1 MRKPL
6 QKHDKC
12 TMIEYVESEDM
23 MSFKDYK
30 YVRPDYEAL
39 KVQLTDLTQQLADA
53 QTGEE
58 AVRVAKEITAINF
71 SIDTQATLW
80 SIRHSIDMTDA
91 FYNEETAFW
100 NEYSPLFEE
109 LTTNYYRVLL
119 ESPFREDLS
128 RFLPE
133 TFFLLAENKL
143 ATFSSE
149 AIPLFQKENE
159 LVDRYNNL
167 MATAQMEFR
176 GETYNLSQMGP
187 FGQTLDRETR
197 KEANDTVTAF
207 FEDNEEAFDT
217 VYDELVKVRH
227 EIAKTLGFKDY
238 VEYGYKS
245 MNRFDYNREMVNT
258 YRQEILKHVV
268 PIVDELRARQAKRI
282 GVEELKHYDL
292 GLEYLDGNATPQGKP
307 EFLVEQAQKMYR
319 ELSPETGE
327 FFDFMVENELLDLVA
342 KEGKDT
348 GGYCTYLPDYKA
360 PFIFS
365 NFNGTR
371 GDVDVLTHEA
381 GHAFQVY
388 NSRWVETPEAI
399 WPTYETCEIHSMSM
413 EFMTWPWMDLFF
425 KEQTEKYKFSHLSGA
440 LLFLPYGVLVDH
452 FQHEVYE
459 NPKMT
464 PAERKATWR
473 RLEKMYLPSKDYS
486 ESEAL
491 DRGIFWYRQGHIF
504 ASPFYYIDYT
514 LAQVCALQFWKRT
527 QIDYDETAWEDYM
540 RICKIGGTQSFL
552 QVVESARIKS
562 PFQEGA
568 LEETLNATKA
578 WLDAVDD
585 SQF

>member
-6 QKHDKC
+6 QNNDKC
-12 TMIEYVESEDM
+12 TMIEYVESEDF
-23 MSFKDYK
+23 MSFKDYQ

-39 KVQLTDLTQQLADA
+39 KSQLTTLTQQLADA

-58 AVRVAKEITAINF
+58 AVRIAKEITAINF
-71 SIDTQATLW
+71 STDTQATLW

-100 NEYSPLFEE
+100 NEYAPLFEE

-119 ESPFREDLS
+119 ASPFREDLS
-128 RFLPE
+128 SFLPE
-133 TFFLLAENKL
+133 TFFMLAENKL
-143 ATFSSE
+143 TTFSSE

-176 GETYNLSQMGP
+176 GKTYNLSQMGP
-187 FGQTLDRETR
+187 FGQDPDRATR
-197 KEANDTVTAF
+197 KEATDTITAF
-207 FEDNEEAFDT
+207 FEANEEAFDT

-245 MNRFDYNREMVNT
+245 MNRFDYNRDMVNT

-268 PIVDELRARQAKRI
+268 PIVDELRERQAKRI
-282 GVEELKHYDL
+282 GVEQLKHYDL
-292 GLEYLDGNATPQGKP
+292 GLEYLDGNAKPQGTP

-459 NPKMT
+459 KPEMT

-527 QIDYDETAWEDYM
+527 QIDHDETAWEDYM

-552 QVVESARIKS
+552 QVVEAAGIKS
-562 PFQEGA
+562 PFQKGA

-578 WLDAVDD
+578 WLDAIDD

>member
-1 MRKPL
+1 MES
-6 QKHDKC
+6 
-12 TMIEYVESEDM
+12 IESEDF

-39 KVQLTDLTQQLADA
+39 KVQLTNLTQELAEA

-58 AVRVAKEITAINF
+58 AVRIAKEITAINF
-71 SIDTQATLW
+71 SVDTQATLW

-119 ESPFREDLS
+119 ESPFREELS
-128 RFLPE
+128 SFLPE
-133 TFFLLAENKL
+133 TFFMLAENKL
-143 ATFSSE
+143 ITFSSE

-167 MATAQMEFR
+167 MATAKMEFR

-187 FGQTLDRETR
+187 FSQSQDRATR
-197 KEANDTVTAF
+197 KEATDTVTAF
-207 FEDNEEAFDT
+207 FEANEEAFDT

-245 MNRFDYNREMVNT
+245 MNRFDYNRDMVNT

-268 PIVDELRARQAKRI
+268 PIVDELRERQAKRI
-282 GVEELKHYDL
+282 GVEQLKHYDL
-292 GLEYLDGNATPQGKP
+292 GLEYLDGNAKPQGTP

-327 FFDFMVENELLDLVA
+327 FFDFMVKNELLDLVA

-413 EFMTWPWMDLFF
+413 EFMTWPWMNLFF

-459 NPKMT
+459 NPEMT

-527 QIDYDETAWEDYM
+527 QIDHDEKAWEDYM
-540 RICKIGGTQSFL
+540 RICKIGGTQTFL
-552 QVVESARIKS
+552 QVVEAAGIKS

-568 LEETLNATKA
+568 LEETLAATKD